1 MASETLDVVII
12 GAGLSGIGGA
22 CHLLR
27 KTSNKRFAILES
39 RASMGG
45 TWDLFRYPG
54 IRSDSDMHT
63 LGYSF
68 KPWKH
73 DKAIADGSAILD
85 YIRETAHQYDIGKFI
100 RYNHQVIQADWDSN
114 AALWSISVKQGDAS
128 EVTILRCRYIFAC
141 TGYYRYDQGYTPEF
155 SELEKF
161 NGNLVHPQHW
171 PEDLDWSGKRII
183 VIGSGATAITLVPS
197 LAKTAA
203 HVTML
208 QRSPTYVVSRT
219 SVDRFAKRLDRYL
232 PDKLAYWITRWK
244 NVFSSMLM
252 YQYAKRRPDKM
263 RKSLLQWT
271 RRWLGDSCDVD
282 THFSPT
288 YKPWDQRLC
297 LVPDGNLFRSLREG
311 SSSIVT
317 DHISHFTEEGIALKS
332 GQHLT
337 ADIVV
342 TATGLELLPVGGI
355 CMTVDGKSVD
365 FADSTQY
372 KGMML
377 SDVPNFFSATGYTN
391 ASWTLKCDLTSEYVC
406 RIISHMDSNNQQICI
421 PRNKNCELK
430 RTVSIGLTSGY
441 ILRSID
447 KFPKEGTFAPWKLHQ
462 NYFLDLLGL
471 RFGRIKDRYLEF
483 MSLAEV
489 SQEKVVQKPE

>member
-1 MASETLDVVII
+1 MSSETLDVVII
-12 GAGLSGIGGA
+12 GAGLSGIGAA
-22 CHLLR
+22 CHLIR

-73 DKAIADGSAILD
+73 DQAIADGPAILD
-85 YIRETAHQYDIGKFI
+85 YIRATAHQYDVEQFI
-100 RYNHQVIQADWDSN
+100 RYNHRVVQAHWDSST
-114 AALWSISVKQGDAS
+114 AFWSIAVKQDDAS
-128 EVTILRCRYIFAC
+128 EISTLRCRYIYAC
-141 TGYYRYDQGYTPEF
+141 TGYYRYDQGYMPDFAEVQ
-155 SELEKF
+155 KF
-161 NGNLVHPQHW
+161 NGQLVHPQHW
-171 PEDLDWSGKRII
+171 PEDLDWCDKRVV

-208 QRSPTYVVSRT
+208 QRSPTYVVSRP
-219 SVDRFAKRLDRYL
+219 SIDRFARRLDKYL
-232 PDKLAYWITRWK
+232 PDKLAYWMTRWK
-244 NVFSSMLM
+244 NVLSSMLM
-252 YQYAKRRPDKM
+252 FQYAKRRPDNM
-263 RKSLLQWT
+263 RRHLLNWT
-271 RRWLGDSCDVD
+271 RRWLGDSYDVD
-282 THFSPT
+282 THFSPH

-297 LVPDGNLFRSLREG
+297 LVPDGDLFRSLRRG

-317 DHISHFTEEGIALKS
+317 DHISHFTEQGIALKS
-332 GQHLT
+332 GQHLE

-342 TATGLELLPVGGI
+342 SATGLKLLPLGGI
-355 CMTVDGKSVD
+355 TMTVDGKPVD
-365 FADSTQY
+365 VADTTQY

-406 RIISHMDSNNQQICI
+406 RIISHMDKKNQHMCV
-421 PRNKNCELK
+421 PRNKSHGLC

-447 KFPKEGTFAPWKLHQ
+447 KFPKEGTAAPWKLHQ

-471 RFGRIKDRYLEF
+471 RFGRIKDQYIEF
-483 MSLAEV
+483 LSVV
-489 SQEKVVQKPE
+489 SDTEQNVVKDFE